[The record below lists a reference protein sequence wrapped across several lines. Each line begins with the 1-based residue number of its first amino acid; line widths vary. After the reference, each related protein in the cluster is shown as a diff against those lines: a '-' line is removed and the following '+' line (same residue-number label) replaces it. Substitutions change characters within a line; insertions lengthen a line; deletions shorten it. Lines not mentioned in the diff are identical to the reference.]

1 MRGLSLAIALAL
13 ALIAG
18 FAAAAELPV
27 AKINAIKEGKTT
39 KAEVQLSLGEP
50 EYTNH
55 NPDGRSALMYSYI
68 LPPTAKGKPA
78 TGVTVGLV
86 FDAKD
91 VLLAKRFYTGPAPEE
106 EAPVGPLPPKLID
119 PLDSVAMRR
128 MEWATFDQSP
138 IWLHAALVDPKD
150 QVLEVFP
157 FGAVRKT
164 KSEVDGNAANLTL
177 NVARDGSKRLRLDLG
192 FDMRSLK
199 DCGVLRDKFNLAYGA
214 PSAVR
219 QTTTRSPIGASALI
233 YGHDLSQWRAD
244 ATTITLDCS
253 SIGIENSR
261 SIYTAR
267 IELEPA
273 ATAAPLEPLVSLT
286 CPGLDLGG
294 KTGANSMPPTLVF
307 DTRDE
312 VVRGPNRFLARL
324 RASVGAFGFNLSPHA
339 AVQIDRSTGG
349 YSVETDRA
357 SDRSTGVCLVVD
369 AAT

>member
-1 MRGLSLAIALAL
+1 MRGLSLVIAVAL

-18 FAAAAELPV
+18 LAAAADLPV
-27 AKINAIKEGKTT
+27 EKINAIKEGKTT

-78 TGVTVGLV
+78 IGVTVGLV
-86 FDAKD
+86 FDSTD

-119 PLDSVAMRR
+119 PLDPVAMRR
-128 MEWATFDQSP
+128 IDWPTFDQSAV
-138 IWLHAALVDPKD
+138 WLQAALAGAKD
-150 QVLEVFP
+150 QVREVFP

-164 KSEVDGNAANLTL
+164 KSEVDGNAANLTF
-177 NVARDGSKRLRLDLG
+177 NVARDGSKRLRLDLS
-192 FDMRSLK
+192 FDMRSSK

-214 PSAVR
+214 TWAAR
-219 QTTTRSPIGASALI
+219 QTTTRSPIGAAALI
-233 YGHDLSQWRAD
+233 YAHDLSQWRAD
-244 ATTITLDCS
+244 ATMITLDCS
-253 SIGIENSR
+253 SIGIEGSR
-261 SIYTAR
+261 PIYSAR

-273 ATAAPLEPLVSLT
+273 ATAAPLEPLVSMT

-294 KTGANSMPPTLVF
+294 KSGADPTPPTLVF

-312 VVRGPNRFLARL
+312 VVRGPSRFLARL
-324 RASVGAFGFNLSPHA
+324 RASEGAFGFDLSPHA
-339 AVQIDRSTGG
+339 KVQLDRKTGAYG
-349 YSVETDRA
+349 VEAERA
-357 SDRSTGVCLVVD
+357 SDRRTGVCLVVD
-369 AAT
+369 AAK